1 MPTYFFSHTCDY
13 FPFQVL
19 GGIEP
24 SLYKGDIWYTPIKE
38 EWYYQIEIL
47 KLEIGGQSLNLD
59 CREVPNLCCA
69 RLSGGAWV
77 THLLQLG
84 PEYEIGTYKINQR
97 FMTFKVTGPFGM
109 KV

>member
-1 MPTYFFSHTCDY
+1 MYHHHNVKVLIPVRIHLLIICFSVYPVDMLPYFFSY
-13 FPFQVL
+13 IRKYLSSQVL

-59 CREVPNLCCA
+59 CREVFS
-69 RLSGGAWV
+69 R
-77 THLLQLG
+77 
-84 PEYEIGTYKINQR
+84 
-97 FMTFKVTGPFGM
+97 
-109 KV
+109 

>member
-1 MPTYFFSHTCDY
+1 MSVYFFSYTCKY
-13 FPFQVL
+13 FLSQVL

-59 CREVPNLCCA
+59 CREVFMLWSLLC
-69 RLSGGAWV
+69 LSVCAWV
-77 THLLQLG
+77 T
-84 PEYEIGTYKINQR
+84 
-97 FMTFKVTGPFGM
+97 
-109 KV
+109 

>member
-1 MPTYFFSHTCDY
+1 MHAPVGKLLIICVGFLSYSCNSV
-13 FPFQVL
+13 PFQVL

-59 CREVPNLCCA
+59 CREVCPVS
-69 RLSGGAWV
+69 LSLLSWWAWV
-77 THLLQLG
+77 LRCHS
-84 PEYEIGTYKINQR
+84 
-97 FMTFKVTGPFGM
+97 
-109 KV
+109 

>member
-1 MPTYFFSHTCDY
+1 MCYMSVPFFSYPCDL
-13 FPFQVL
+13 FPPQVL

-59 CREVPNLCCA
+59 CREVSTLGALCAYLSVCA
-69 RLSGGAWV
+69 
-77 THLLQLG
+77 
-84 PEYEIGTYKINQR
+84 
-97 FMTFKVTGPFGM
+97 
-109 KV
+109 